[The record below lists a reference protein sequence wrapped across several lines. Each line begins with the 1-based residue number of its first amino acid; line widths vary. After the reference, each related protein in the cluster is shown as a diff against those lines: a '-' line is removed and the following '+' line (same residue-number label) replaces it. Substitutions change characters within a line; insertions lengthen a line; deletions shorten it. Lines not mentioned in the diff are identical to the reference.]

1 MTDQEFHE
9 LIEFLE
15 ETPEMVR
22 RLRVNLSER
31 DLRWKP
37 SEGEFSILEQVCHLR
52 DLEREG
58 YTVRVKKLLTE
69 NKPSLPDFDGG
80 RFARERDYNSQ
91 DFETALQDF
100 AVARKENTNVAGT
113 LSSDQLKLSGVLEGV
128 GEITL
133 GKLFTLMREHDEYH
147 REEISDLKA
156 RLSGQ
161 HTLQSEKRAALKSSA
176 ALFE

>member
-1 MTDQEFHE
+1 MTGQEFHK

-15 ETPEMVR
+15 ETPETVK
-22 RLRVNLSER
+22 RLTIDLSER

-58 YTVRVKKLLTE
+58 YAARIRKLLAE

-80 RFARERDYNSQ
+80 RFAWERDYNSQ

-100 AVARKENTNVAGT
+100 EGARKENINVAGT
-113 LSSDQLKLSGVLEGV
+113 LSSDQLNLSGVLEGV

-133 GKLFTLMREHDEYH
+133 ARLFMLMREHDESH
-147 REEISDLKA
+147 REEIGDLKE

-161 HTLQSEKRAALKSSA
+161 HTLESEKRAALKSSA
-176 ALFE
+176 AL